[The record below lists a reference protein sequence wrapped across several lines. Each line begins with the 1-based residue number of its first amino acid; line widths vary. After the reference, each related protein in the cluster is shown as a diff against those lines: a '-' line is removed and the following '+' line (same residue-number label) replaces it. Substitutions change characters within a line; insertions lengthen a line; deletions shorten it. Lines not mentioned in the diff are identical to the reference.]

1 MKFVR
6 HHNNGLT
13 AFKLIKHSREINSG
27 LPGERWITVGESQNL
42 RSLLGHHEMLNF
54 TEAEVLAAQMLVKKN
69 NEWHKSQSSR
79 DYCRKQAALIA
90 EYADDAIERVA
101 SQIIE
106 PSKFV
111 DMEYGLPS
119 WTRRLTLAFVSE
131 LGISI

>member
-6 HHNNGLT
+6 HQHNGFPV
-13 AFKLIKHSREINSG
+13 FKLMQHSHALRDKP
-27 LPGERWITVGESQNL
+27 PGEQWLTVDRNCTL
-42 RSLLGHHEMLNF
+42 AVLLERYKMLNF
-54 TEAEVLAAQMLVKKN
+54 TEAELLAAQMLVKKN
-69 NEWHKSQSSR
+69 GVWRKPESSR
-79 DYCRKQAALIA
+79 VYCLKQAALIT

-119 WTRRLTLAFVSE
+119 WIRRLTLAFVSE